1 MKDNKKELPKEKV
14 RISPKKRIQGMG
26 PAFAFKTN
34 QEENELSKQ
43 KECEKRD

>member
-1 MKDNKKELPKEKV
+1 MKDDKKEFPKEKV

-26 PAFAFKTN
+26 SVFAFKTN
-34 QEENELSKQ
+34 QSENALSKQ